1 MSFTT
6 TDRALELAKL
16 GEGCRILD
24 IGCGEG
30 DVVAYLTEKCRMKA
44 EGIDMNL

>member
-30 DVVAYLTEKCRMKA
+30 DVVAYLTEKCGREA
-44 EGIDMNL
+44 E